1 MLGRATEAY
10 AKGGFT
16 SLVLESKAEL
26 VEQYGPKSAYWRA
39 HPTDLDPQVSTA
51 VQANLLDLAHHYHA
65 LAQKSGSAADR
76 DAAVRWYREYLD
88 AFNSAPQAPATRL
101 MLADVL
107 FDGTRFSEAAAEYEL
122 AAYSYAQAPE
132 AGRAGYAALV
142 AYDKAE
148 ALLPEAERPALRLRA
163 IDSSLRFASTF
174 PNHAETPAVLART
187 TKALFDAGDRDRAE
201 AVAHQVLALGPRADV
216 GQQRVAWT
224 VLAHTYF
231 DSGRF
236 AEAEKAYA
244 EVVSRLPANDPRWP
258 KSRSAAPRRSTG
270 KPRPGRLPA
279 TPPVPCTSTS
289 ALHRWR
295 PPRRL
300 APRRSSTRRPC
311 CSRRGSGSRPRPC
324 SRTSAAI
331 TRSTSC
337 SRRLPASWPSRI
349 SRAVSNEGRR
359 RAGTRRRA

>member
-1 MLGRATEAY
+1 
-10 AKGGFT
+10 
-16 SLVLESKAEL
+16 
-26 VEQYGPKSAYWRA
+26 
-39 HPTDLDPQVSTA
+39 
-51 VQANLLDLAHHYHA
+51 
-65 LAQKSGSAADR
+65 
-76 DAAVRWYREYLD
+76 
-88 AFNSAPQAPATRL
+88 

-107 FDGTRFSEAAAEYEL
+107 FDGARFSEAAAEYEL

-187 TKALFDAGDRDRAE
+187 AKALFDAGDRDRAE

-244 EVVSRLPANDPRWP
+244 EVVSRLPANDPQMAEITER
-258 KSRSAAPRRSTG
+258 RAASIYRQAEARQAAGDTAGAVREYLRVASVAPASPASVKAEFDAATLLLTARQWEQAATVLENFRREHPQHELQPEVTRKLAVAYLEG
-270 KPRPGRLPA
+270 GQKRKAAIELERVAARDAEEPEVRRA
-279 TPPVPCTSTS
+279 
-289 ALHRWR
+289 ALWQAAE
-295 PPRRL
+295 L
-300 APRRSSTRRPC
+300 YNA
-311 CSRRGSGSRPRPC
+311 SGDA
-324 SRTSAAI
+324 TSAARVYADYVKRFPAPFDAALEARHELADLA
-331 TRSTSC
+331 TRRAT
-337 SRRLPASWPSRI
+337 RRLT
-349 SRAVSNEGRR
+349 SNGCRR
-359 RAGTRRRA
+359 S